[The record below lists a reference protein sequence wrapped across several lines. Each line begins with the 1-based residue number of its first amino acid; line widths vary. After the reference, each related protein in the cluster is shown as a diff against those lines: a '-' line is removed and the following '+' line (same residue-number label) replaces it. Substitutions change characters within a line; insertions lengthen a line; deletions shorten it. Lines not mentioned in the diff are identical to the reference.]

1 MGFKSASELLD
12 ELEGGRAASA
22 EGQSVSGDGT
32 CGVVFVCGRCVTHL
46 EVFRRS
52 VALARRRA
60 PCEEARRTTF
70 ESPSRDRT
78 AITSATRRFHGT
90 PFHDRAF
97 SSSPPRRPIVDPSL
111 TPLLPRS
118 LHLLANLAAAP
129 RWTTRCA
136 TVCSA

>member
-52 VALARRRA
+52 VACGASARTLRGGPADDVRVALA
-60 PCEEARRTTF
+60 
-70 ESPSRDRT
+70 
-78 AITSATRRFHGT
+78 
-90 PFHDRAF
+90 
-97 SSSPPRRPIVDPSL
+97 
-111 TPLLPRS
+111 
-118 LHLLANLAAAP
+118 
-129 RWTTRCA
+129 
-136 TVCSA
+136 

>member
-32 CGVVFVCGRCVTHL
+32 CGVVFVCGRCALPLPSTSFVDPSH
-46 EVFRRS
+46 
-52 VALARRRA
+52 VAVART
-60 PCEEARRTTF
+60 PPGEEARRTACRVAHARSIGDHLCDPTLARDARSR
-70 ESPSRDRT
+70 SPLPARDAGSFT
-78 AITSATRRFHGT
+78 DAA
-90 PFHDRAF
+90 PRALLP
-97 SSSPPRRPIVDPSL
+97 PPRK
-111 TPLLPRS
+111 
-118 LHLLANLAAAP
+118 NLAAAP